1 MAAQNLDFKGL
12 KSQNID
18 RKGVKSHSIRL
29 SLRLHQNGLVEIQ
42 GQGWLSHRVGKLGG
56 KLLSE
61 WAVGG
66 VCEISEHAL
75 NFLAL
80 SAVKGSNVAPNST
93 QGIPARLRILGKS
106 QSSRCLSTG
115 RMS

>member
-1 MAAQNLDFKGL
+1 MGAQNLNLKGL
-12 KSQNID
+12 RGQNID
-18 RKGVKSHSIRL
+18 RKGVKSHSFQL

-42 GQGWLSHRVGKLGG
+42 GQGWLSHGVEKHCG

-66 VCEISEHAL
+66 VCEISEHIL
-75 NFLAL
+75 NLPAL

-93 QGIPARLRILGKS
+93 QGIPGSASHFGQVAVVALFEHR
-106 QSSRCLSTG
+106 
-115 RMS
+115 